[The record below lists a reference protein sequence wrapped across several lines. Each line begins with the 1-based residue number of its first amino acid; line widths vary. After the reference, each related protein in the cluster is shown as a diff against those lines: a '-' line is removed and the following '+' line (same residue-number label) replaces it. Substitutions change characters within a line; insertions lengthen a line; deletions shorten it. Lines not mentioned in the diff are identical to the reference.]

1 MCEHH
6 RRERWKCEFLF
17 NHTSYYFARK
27 CDRNHRSSLVK
38 ARGMFLSK
46 TSTCSSKCRYRSKL
60 MFARAREWKNTT
72 LSLPPENKLKNQIST
87 NHKAS
92 LVLVFWHTHSERKNM
107 FCLALP
113 MRAPQARVETIWAI
127 FGDAFLEIVWN
138 RATKPMFWSIVFTL
152 ASIQR
157 KKTLGTWCFR

>member
-1 MCEHH
+1 
-6 RRERWKCEFLF
+6 
-17 NHTSYYFARK
+17 
-27 CDRNHRSSLVK
+27 
-38 ARGMFLSK
+38 MFLSK

-87 NHKAS
+87 NHTAS

-113 MRAPQARVETIWAI
+113 MRAPQARAEKIWAFLVMLFWNCSKHDYQANVLVHRLHVGKYTAKDNFRNLMLSVRFSKKYHKLCLKADMFKRKLRFRA
-127 FGDAFLEIVWN
+127 FGIDI
-138 RATKPMFWSIVFTL
+138 T
-152 ASIQR
+152 
-157 KKTLGTWCFR
+157 